1 MNYSFIQKLSAELI
15 GTFILATAVL
25 TSLTPSNPFP
35 IATPIAAGLALGLC
49 VYIIGGIS
57 GCHVNPAISFSMLIS
72 KKLSFKDFIGYVIV
86 QVCGGIL
93 ALLMVTI
100 YVPLGQEGWLVSHKA
115 SIFSGIGEGL
125 GTAFFSFG
133 VMATAHNKDI
143 GKATSGIVVGSS
155 LLLGLIVSHNASYGI
170 LNPAVALATKAWS
183 WDYLLMPFVGAS
195 VGALVSYLLFRP
207 RGHLQ
212 ES

>member
-1 MNYSFIQKLSAELI
+1 MNYTFIQKLSAELI
-15 GTFILATAVL
+15 GTFILAAAVL

-49 VYIIGGIS
+49 VYLLGGIS
-57 GCHVNPAISFSMLIS
+57 GCHINPAISFSMLIS
-72 KKLSFKDFIGYVIV
+72 KKISFRDFLGYVIV
-86 QVCGGIL
+86 QVCGGVL
-93 ALLMVTI
+93 ALLMVTM

-115 SIFSGIGEGL
+115 SVFSGIGEAL

-133 VMATAHNKDI
+133 VMSTTYNKDI
-143 GKATSGIVVGSS
+143 SKATSGIVVGGS

-183 WDYLLMPFVGAS
+183 WDYLFMPFVGGA
-195 VGALVSYLLFRP
+195 VGALISYLLFRP
-207 RGHLQ
+207 SKHT
-212 ES
+212 